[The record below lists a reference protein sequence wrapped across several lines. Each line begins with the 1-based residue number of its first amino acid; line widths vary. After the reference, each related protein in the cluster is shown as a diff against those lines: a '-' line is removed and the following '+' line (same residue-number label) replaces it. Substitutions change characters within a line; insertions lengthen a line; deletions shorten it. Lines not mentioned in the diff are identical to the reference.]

1 MRKVMISGTGMT
13 HFGKHMDATIRSL
26 TTDALSQALADANAT
41 TDHVDTIFFGNA
53 AAGLLTGQEMIPGQ
67 VALRESGLM
76 GKPIINVENACASS
90 STAAHLAWLSVASGQ
105 CEVALAIGAEKMTNK
120 DKSVPFKALIAAMD
134 LEQIKA
140 ETGSDD
146 PLEAGMAPGRSGF
159 MDIYAGKARKYM
171 AEAGA
176 TIEDFAMVAA
186 KSHKFGSL
194 NPKAQFQKAL
204 SVEDIL
210 ASRDIIDPLKLAM
223 CSPIGDGAAVL
234 VFTSEDFVKKHG
246 CDAVVAETITL
257 VTGMPGGG
265 PNCNDRAS
273 EKAYN
278 AAGIGPEDIDV
289 VELHDAA
296 SPAELM
302 YIEELGLCGK
312 GEGVKMIREGQT
324 DLGGKVPVNTSG
336 GLVAKGH
343 PVGAT
348 GCAQIVE
355 LADQLRGRCGARQVE
370 GAKVALAQNGGGW
383 IEDDTAVT
391 TLTVL
396 TR

>member
-1 MRKVMISGTGMT
+1 MT
-13 HFGKHMDATIRSL
+13 HFGKYLDATIRSL
-26 TTDALSQALADANAT
+26 TSEALGQALTDAGIT
-41 TDHVDTIFFGNA
+41 VEEVDSVFFGNA

-67 VALRESGLM
+67 VALRETGLM
-76 GKPIINVENACASS
+76 GKPIINVENACASA

-105 CEVALAIGAEKMTNK
+105 SEVAIAVGAEKMTHA
-120 DKSVPFKALIAAMD
+120 DKTVPFKALIAAMD

-146 PLEAGMAPGRSGF
+146 PLEAGSAPGRSGF

-171 AEAGA
+171 EQAGA
-176 TIEDFAMVAA
+176 TAEDFALVAA
-186 KSHKFGSL
+186 KAHKFGSM
-194 NPKAQFQKAL
+194 NPKAQFQNPL
-204 SVEDIL
+204 SAEEIL
-210 ASRDIIDPLKLAM
+210 ASRTIIDPLRLAM

-234 VFTSEDFVKKHG
+234 VFCSEDFARKRG
-246 CDAVVAETITL
+246 CDAVTVETITL
-257 VTGMPGGG
+257 VSGMPGG
-265 PNCNDRAS
+265 PNCNARAS
-273 EKAYN
+273 DKAYN
-278 AAGIGPEDIDV
+278 AAGISPEDIDV

-296 SPAELM
+296 SPAELI
-302 YIEELGLCGK
+302 YVEELGLCPPGD
-312 GEGVKMIREGQT
+312 GVKMIREGEMT
-324 DLGGKVPVNTSG
+324 LGGRVPVNTSG

-355 LADQLRGRCGARQVE
+355 IADQLRGRCGARQVE
-370 GAKVALAQNGGGW
+370 GARVGLAQNGGGW

-391 TLTVL
+391 TLSIL

>member
-1 MRKVMISGTGMT
+1 MNRVLIAGVGMT
-13 HFGKHMDATIRSL
+13 RFGKHMDATIRSL
-26 TTDALSQALADANAT
+26 VGEALAEALADAGASNEQ
-41 TDHVDTIFFGNA
+41 VDSIFFGNA

-67 VALRESGLM
+67 VALRDSGLM
-76 GKPIINVENACASS
+76 GKPIINVENACASAS
-90 STAAHLAWLSVASGQ
+90 SAAHLAWLSVASGQ
-105 CEVALAIGAEKMTNK
+105 SEVALAIGAEKMSNR
-120 DKSVPFKALIAAMD
+120 DKSVPFKALISAMD

-146 PLEAGMAPGRSGF
+146 PLEAGSAPGRSGF

-171 AEAGA
+171 KEAGA
-176 TIEDFAMVAA
+176 TREDFARVAA
-186 KSHKFGSL
+186 KAHRFGSM
-194 NPKAQFQKAL
+194 NPKAQFQTPL

-210 ASRDIIDPLKLAM
+210 GSRAIIDPLTLAM

-234 VFTSEDFVKKHG
+234 VFTSEDFARKHG
-246 CDAVVAETITL
+246 CDAVTAETITL
-257 VTGMPGGG
+257 VSGLPGG
-265 PNCNDRAS
+265 PNCNSRAS
-273 EKAYN
+273 DKAYN
-278 AAGIGPEDIDV
+278 AAGVSPEDIDV

-302 YIEELGLCGK
+302 YVEELGLCGK
-312 GEGVKMIREGQT
+312 GEGIRMIREGEME
-324 DLGGKVPVNTSG
+324 LGGRVPVNTSG

-355 LADQLRGRCGARQVE
+355 LVEQLRGRCGARQVE

-383 IEDDTAVT
+383 IEDDTAAT
-391 TLTVL
+391 TLSIL

>member
-1 MRKVMISGTGMT
+1 MNKVMIAGTGMT
-13 HFGKHMDATIRSL
+13 HFGKHLDATIRSL
-26 TTDALSQALADANAT
+26 TNEALIQALTDARVT
-41 TDHVDTIFFGNA
+41 TDQIDTIFFGNA
-53 AAGLLTGQEMIPGQ
+53 AGGLLTGQEMIPGQ
-67 VALRESGLM
+67 VALRHSGLM
-76 GKPIINVENACASS
+76 GKPIINVENACASA

-105 CEVALAIGAEKMTNK
+105 SEVALAIGAEKMTNK

-134 LEQIKA
+134 LEEIKA

-146 PLEAGMAPGRSGF
+146 PLEAGSAPGRSGF

-171 AEAGA
+171 EQTGA
-176 TIEDFAMVAA
+176 TMEDFARVAA
-186 KSHKFGSL
+186 KAHKFGSL

-210 ASRDIIDPLKLAM
+210 ASREIISPLTLAM

-234 VFTSEDFVKKHG
+234 VFTSEAFARKHG
-246 CDAVVAETITL
+246 CDAVVAETIIL
-257 VTGMPGGG
+257 VSGMPGGR
-265 PNCNDRAS
+265 NCNDRAS

-278 AAGIGPEDIDV
+278 AAGIGPQDIDV

-302 YIEELGLCGK
+302 YIEELGFCGK
-312 GEGVKMIREGQT
+312 GEGVRMIREGQT
-324 DLGGKVPVNTSG
+324 DLDGRVPVNTSG

-355 LADQLRGRCGARQVE
+355 LADQLRGRCGARQVQ
-370 GAKVALAQNGGGW
+370 GAKAALAQNGGGW
-383 IEDDTAVT
+383 IEDDTAAT
-391 TLTVL
+391 TLTIL
-396 TR
+396 SR

>member
-1 MRKVMISGTGMT
+1 MIKVKIAGAGMT

-26 TTDALSQALADANAT
+26 TNDALNQAMADANITA
-41 TDHVDTIFFGNA
+41 DHVETIFFGNA

-67 VALRESGLM
+67 VALRETALM

-90 STAAHLAWLSVASGQ
+90 STAAHLAWLSVAAGQ
-105 CEVALAIGAEKMTNK
+105 AEVALAIGAEKMTNK
-120 DKSVPFKALIAAMD
+120 DKSVPFRALIAAMD

-146 PLEAGMAPGRSGF
+146 PLTAGSEPGRSGF

-171 AEAGA
+171 EQSGA
-176 TIEDFAMVAA
+176 TPEDFARVAA

-194 NPKAQFQKAL
+194 NPKAQFQKPL
-204 SVEDIL
+204 SVEEIL
-210 ASRDIIDPLKLAM
+210 ASREIVSPLTLAM

-234 VFTSEDFVKKHG
+234 VFCSEAFAKKHG
-246 CDAVVAETITL
+246 CDAVTAETIIL
-257 VTGMPGGG
+257 VSGMPGGE
-265 PNCNDRAS
+265 NCNLRAS
-273 EKAYN
+273 RKAYD
-278 AAGIGPEDIDV
+278 AAGIGPEDVDV

-302 YIEELGLCGK
+302 YIEELGLCGI
-312 GEGVKMIREGQT
+312 GEGVRMIREGET

-355 LADQLRGRCGARQVE
+355 LVDQLRGRCGARQVE

-383 IEDDTAVT
+383 IEDDTAAA
-391 TLTVL
+391 TLTIL
-396 TR
+396 SR

>member
-1 MRKVMISGTGMT
+1 MNRVMIAGVGMT
-13 HFGKHMDATIRSL
+13 RFGKHLDATIRGL
-26 TTDALSQALADANAT
+26 VGEALAEALADAG
-41 TDHVDTIFFGNA
+41 VDNEQVDSIFFGNA

-67 VALRESGLM
+67 VALRDSGLM
-76 GKPIINVENACASS
+76 GKPIINVENACASAS
-90 STAAHLAWLSVASGQ
+90 SAAHLAWLSVASGQ
-105 CEVALAIGAEKMTNK
+105 SEVALAIGAEKMTNR
-120 DKSVPFKALIAAMD
+120 DKNVPFKALISAMD

-146 PLEAGMAPGRSGF
+146 PLEAGSAPGRSGF

-171 AEAGA
+171 KEAGA
-176 TIEDFAMVAA
+176 TQEDFARVAA
-186 KSHKFGSL
+186 KAHKFGSM
-194 NPKAQFQKAL
+194 NPKAQFQKPL
-204 SVEDIL
+204 SIEEIL
-210 ASRDIIDPLKLAM
+210 ASRAIIDPLTLAM

-234 VFTSEDFVKKHG
+234 VFTSEDFARRHG
-246 CDAVVAETITL
+246 CDAVTAETITL
-257 VTGMPGGG
+257 VSGMPGG
-265 PNCNDRAS
+265 PSCNARAS
-273 EKAYN
+273 DKAYN
-278 AAGIGPEDIDV
+278 AAGIGPGDIDV

-302 YIEELGLCGK
+302 YVEELGLCARGD
-312 GEGVKMIREGQT
+312 GIRMIRDGEM
-324 DLGGKVPVNTSG
+324 DLGGRVPVNTSG

-355 LADQLRGRCGARQVE
+355 LVDQLRGRCGARQVP

-383 IEDDTAVT
+383 IEDDTAAT
-391 TLTVL
+391 TLSIL

>member
-1 MRKVMISGTGMT
+1 MRKVVIAGTGMT
-13 HFGKHMDATIRSL
+13 HFGKHFDATIRSL
-26 TTDALSQALADANAT
+26 TQDALNQAMADAGAT
-41 TDHVDTIFFGNA
+41 ADDVDSIFFGNA
-53 AAGLLTGQEMIPGQ
+53 AAGLLTGQEMISGQ
-67 VALRESGLM
+67 VALRETGLM
-76 GKPIINVENACASS
+76 GKPIINVENACASA
-90 STAAHLAWLSVASGQ
+90 STAAHLAWLSVACGQ
-105 CEVALAIGAEKMTNK
+105 SEVALAIGAEKMTNK
-120 DKSVPFKALIAAMD
+120 DKMVTFKALIAAMD

-146 PLEAGMAPGRSGF
+146 PLEAGSAPGRSGF

-171 AEAGA
+171 AQAGA
-176 TIEDFAMVAA
+176 TVEDFARVAA

-204 SVEDIL
+204 SVEEIL
-210 ASRDIIDPLKLAM
+210 ASREIISPLTLAM

-234 VFTSEDFVKKHG
+234 VFSSEEFARKHG
-246 CDAVVAETITL
+246 CAPVIAETITL
-257 VTGMPGGG
+257 VSGMPGG
-265 PNCNDRAS
+265 PNCNARAS
-273 EKAYN
+273 QKAYA

-302 YIEELGLCGK
+302 YIEELGLCGP
-312 GEGVKMIREGQT
+312 GEGISMIREGQT
-324 DLGGKVPVNTSG
+324 DLGGRVPVNTSG

-383 IEDDTAVT
+383 IEDDTAAT
-391 TLTVL
+391 TLTIL

>member
-1 MRKVMISGTGMT
+1 MRKVMIAGTGMT
-13 HFGKHMDATIRSL
+13 RFGKHFDATIRSL
-26 TTDALSQALADANAT
+26 VTEALNQAMTDAHATAAD
-41 TDHVDTIFFGNA
+41 VDTIFFGNA
-53 AAGLLTGQEMIPGQ
+53 AAGLLTGQEMIAGQ
-67 VALRESGLM
+67 VALRETGLM
-76 GKPIINVENACASS
+76 GKPIINVENACASA

-105 CEVALAIGAEKMTNK
+105 SEVALAIGAEKMTNK
-120 DKSVPFKALIAAMD
+120 DKAVTFKALIAAMD

-146 PLEAGMAPGRSGF
+146 PLTAGSAPGRSGF

-171 AEAGA
+171 KEAGA
-176 TIEDFAMVAA
+176 TIEDFARVAA

-194 NPKAQFQKAL
+194 NPKAQFQKPL
-204 SVEDIL
+204 SIEEIL
-210 ASRDIIDPLKLAM
+210 ASREIISPLTLAM

-234 VFTSEDFVKKHG
+234 VFTSEEFAKKHG

-257 VTGMPGGG
+257 VSGMPGG
-265 PNCNDRAS
+265 PNCNFRAS

-278 AAGIGPEDIDV
+278 AAGIGPQDIDV

-296 SPAELM
+296 SPAEMM
-302 YIEELGLCGK
+302 YIEELGLCGI
-312 GEGVKMIREGQT
+312 GEGVQMIREGQT
-324 DLGGKVPVNTSG
+324 DLGGRVPVNTSG

-355 LADQLRGRCGARQVE
+355 LADQLRGRCGARQVA

-383 IEDDTAVT
+383 IEDDTAAT

>member
-26 TTDALSQALADANAT
+26 TSDALVQALADANAT
-41 TDHVDTIFFGNA
+41 TDHVDTIYFGNA

-67 VALRESGLM
+67 VALRETGLM

-105 CEVALAIGAEKMTNK
+105 CEVALAIGAEKMTNR
-120 DKSVPFKALIAAMD
+120 DKSVPFKALVAAMD
-134 LEQIKA
+134 LEEVKA

-146 PLEAGMAPGRSGF
+146 PLEAASAPGRSGF

-171 AEAGA
+171 EEAGA
-176 TIEDFAMVAA
+176 TIEDFARVAA
-186 KSHKFGSL
+186 KAHKFGSL
-194 NPKAQFQKAL
+194 NPKAQFQNAM

-257 VTGMPGGG
+257 VSAMPGGL
-265 PNCNDRAS
+265 NCNDRAS

-278 AAGIGPEDIDV
+278 AASIGPEDIDV

-312 GEGVKMIREGQT
+312 GEGVRMIREGQT
-324 DLGGKVPVNTSG
+324 DLGGKVPVNPSG

>member
-1 MRKVMISGTGMT
+1 MIAGTGMT
-13 HFGKHMDATIRSL
+13 RFGKHFDATIRSL
-26 TTDALSQALADANAT
+26 TVDALNQALADAQASVA
-41 TDHVDTIFFGNA
+41 DVDTVFFGNA

-67 VALRESGLM
+67 VALRETGLM
-76 GKPIINVENACASS
+76 GKPIINVENACASA

-105 CEVALAIGAEKMTNK
+105 SEVAVAIGAEKMTNK
-120 DKSVPFKALIAAMD
+120 DKAVPFKALIAAMD

-146 PLEAGMAPGRSGF
+146 PLTAGSAPGRSGF

-171 AEAGA
+171 KEAGA
-176 TIEDFAMVAA
+176 TIEDFARVAA

-194 NPKAQFQKAL
+194 NPRAQFQKPL
-204 SVEDIL
+204 SIEEIL
-210 ASRDIIDPLKLAM
+210 ASREIISPLTLAM

-234 VFTSEDFVKKHG
+234 VFTSEEFAKKHG
-246 CDAVVAETITL
+246 CDAVVVETITL
-257 VTGMPGGG
+257 VSGMPGG
-265 PNCNDRAS
+265 PNCNLRAS

-278 AAGIGPEDIDV
+278 AAGISPQDIDV

-312 GEGVKMIREGQT
+312 GEGVKMIRDGQT
-324 DLGGKVPVNTSG
+324 DLGGRVPVNTSG

-355 LADQLRGRCGARQVE
+355 LADQLRGRCGARQVA
-370 GAKVALAQNGGGW
+370 GARVGLAQNGGGW
-383 IEDDTAVT
+383 IEDDTAAT

>member
-26 TTDALSQALADANAT
+26 TVDALAQALTDANAT

-120 DKSVPFKALIAAMD
+120 DKAVPFKALIAAMD

-171 AEAGA
+171 EEAGA
-176 TIEDFAMVAA
+176 TIEDFARVAA

-194 NPKAQFQKAL
+194 NPKAQFQNAL

-257 VTGMPGGG
+257 VTGMPGG

-312 GEGVKMIREGQT
+312 GEGVRMIREGQT

>member
-1 MRKVMISGTGMT
+1 MRTVKIAGTGMT
-13 HFGKHMDATIRSL
+13 HFGKYLDATIRSL
-26 TTDALSQALADANAT
+26 TSEALGQALTDAGIT
-41 TDHVDTIFFGNA
+41 VEEVDSVFFGNA

-67 VALRESGLM
+67 VALRETGLM
-76 GKPIINVENACASS
+76 GKPIINVENACASA

-105 CEVALAIGAEKMTNK
+105 SEVAIAVGAEKMTHA
-120 DKSVPFKALIAAMD
+120 DKTVPFKALIAAMD

-146 PLEAGMAPGRSGF
+146 PLEAGSAPGRSGF

-171 AEAGA
+171 EQAGA
-176 TIEDFAMVAA
+176 TAEDFALVAA
-186 KSHKFGSL
+186 KAHKFGSM
-194 NPKAQFQKAL
+194 NPKAQFQNPL
-204 SVEDIL
+204 SAEEIL
-210 ASRDIIDPLKLAM
+210 ASRTIIDPLRLAM

-234 VFTSEDFVKKHG
+234 VFCSEDFARKRG
-246 CDAVVAETITL
+246 CDAVTVETITL
-257 VTGMPGGG
+257 VSGMPGG
-265 PNCNDRAS
+265 PNCNARAS
-273 EKAYN
+273 DKAYN
-278 AAGIGPEDIDV
+278 AAGISPEDIDV

-296 SPAELM
+296 SPAELI
-302 YIEELGLCGK
+302 YVEELGLCPPGD
-312 GEGVKMIREGQT
+312 GVKMIREGEMT
-324 DLGGKVPVNTSG
+324 LGGRVPVNTSG

-355 LADQLRGRCGARQVE
+355 IADQLRGRCGARQVE
-370 GAKVALAQNGGGW
+370 GARVGLAQNGGGW

-391 TLTVL
+391 TLSIL

>member
-1 MRKVMISGTGMT
+1 MT

-26 TTDALSQALADANAT
+26 TTDALAQAMTDAKASVS
-41 TDHVDTIFFGNA
+41 DVDTIFFGNA

-90 STAAHLAWLSVASGQ
+90 STAAYLAWLSVAAGQ
-105 CEVALAIGAEKMTNK
+105 SEVALAIGAEKMTNK

-146 PLEAGMAPGRSGF
+146 PLEAGSAPGRSGF
-159 MDIYAGKARKYM
+159 MDIYAGKALKYM
-171 AEAGA
+171 EQTGA
-176 TIEDFAMVAA
+176 TAEDFARVAA

-194 NPKAQFQKAL
+194 NPKAQFQTPM
-204 SVEDIL
+204 SVEAIL
-210 ASRDIIDPLKLAM
+210 ASRDIISPLTIAM

-234 VFTSEDFVKKHG
+234 VFTSEEFARKHA
-246 CDAVVAETITL
+246 CDAVTAATISL
-257 VTGMPGGG
+257 VSGMPGGG
-265 PNCNDRAS
+265 PNCNVRAS
-273 EKAYN
+273 EQAYN
-278 AAGIGPEDIDV
+278 AAGIGPEDVDI

-296 SPAELM
+296 SPAELI

-312 GEGVKMIREGQT
+312 GEGVRMIREGQT
-324 DLGGKVPVNTSG
+324 DLGGSLPVNTSG

-383 IEDDTAVT
+383 IEDDTAAT
-391 TLTVL
+391 TLTLL